1 LTPRVAVV
9 GHTEWVEFAVVPH
22 VPRPGEIVHASEDF
36 HRPGGGGAV
45 AAVQLRRIAGHALFL
60 TALGS
65 TRPGEIARREL
76 RDRYEVEV
84 YAATREAPQRR
95 GFTFLDGDGER
106 TITVLG
112 ERLVPHGDDDLPWER
127 LAHIDGAYFTGG
139 DVDALRRTRAAKIV
153 VATPRAR
160 ETLAAAGVRID
171 VLVASASDPGEAI
184 PAIDPPPGLV
194 VQTEGAAGGRWAAA
208 DGATGRYEAVEP
220 PGPPVDAFGC
230 GDSFTAGLTF
240 ALAAQ
245 RPLDDALHFAARCGA
260 HCLAGRGPYG
270 QRPPEA

>member
-1 LTPRVAVV
+1 
-9 GHTEWVEFAVVPH
+9 VEFAVVAH
-22 VPRPGEIVHASEDF
+22 VPRPGEIVHATEAF

-76 RDRYEVEV
+76 IDRYEVEV
-84 YAATREAPQRR
+84 HAATREAPQRR
-95 GFTFLDGDGER
+95 GFTFLDETGER

-127 LAHIDGAYFTGG
+127 LSEIDGVYFTGG
-139 DVDALRRTRAAKIV
+139 DVGALRKTRAAKVV

-160 ETLAAAGVRID
+160 DTLVAAGVQID
-171 VLVASASDPGEAI
+171 VLVASASDPGEAV
-184 PAIDPPPGLV
+184 PALDPPPELV
-194 VQTEGAAGGRWAAA
+194 VQTEGAAGGRWTAA
-208 DGATGRYEAVEP
+208 DGTSGRYDAVAP
-220 PGPPVDAFGC
+220 PGRPVDAFGC
-230 GDSFTAGLTF
+230 GDSFAAGLTY

-245 RPLDDALHFAARCGA
+245 RPLDDALRFAATCGA

-270 QRPPEA
+270 RRLPAA